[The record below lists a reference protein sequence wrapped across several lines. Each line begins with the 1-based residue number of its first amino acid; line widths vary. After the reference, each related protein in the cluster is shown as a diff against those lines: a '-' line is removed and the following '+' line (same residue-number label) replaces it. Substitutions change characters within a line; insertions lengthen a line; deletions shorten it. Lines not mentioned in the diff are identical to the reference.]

1 MKAQIETVPAESSW
15 GIQRRGDVRTVRDLH
30 RNGTITHALTPK

>member
-15 GIQRRGDVRTVRDLH
+15 GIQRQGDVRTVRDIY